1 MLLQVMREGGSLS
14 LIVDSSLASV
24 HSLGSKPLRLD
35 GILFLGMMTTM
46 LMMMTL
52 INTILNTTL
61 GCKDFFCHRLQP
73 WSLWLVDLIANFCL
87 SFRIPFHHLTSL
99 SSLPLKSITFVCV
112 FLPLLLVVLPL
123 LLVFLPLLLVFLPLL
138 LVNLRFTNVV
148 AKFLVTSPPCPV
160 LCRWAAIPGEVPIY
174 QNHPKTFLSH

>member
-1 MLLQVMREGGSLS
+1 MVAIE
-14 LIVDSSLASV
+14 
-24 HSLGSKPLRLD
+24 
-35 GILFLGMMTTM
+35 MMA
-46 LMMMTL
+46 MMMITL
-52 INTILNTTL
+52 FNTISISQRAFQLSAPTQSL
-61 GCKDFFCHRLQP
+61 FFCYQPRHLQLILLSAKAP
-73 WSLWLVDLIANFCL
+73 RSLWLVDLIANFCL
-87 SFRIPFHHLTSL
+87 SFRIPFHHLTRL
-99 SSLPLKSITFVCV
+99 SSLPLKSITFVLV
-112 FLPLLLVVLPL
+112 FVPHLLVFLPL

>member
-1 MLLQVMREGGSLS
+1 MVPKYIFFFLSRQPHCWGEGQRQQRSCRQPVAQCWGGRSNLAKCSSLGDFSSNMMLLQVMREGGSLS

-73 WSLWLVDLIANFCL
+73 WSLWLVDLIANFSL
-87 SFRIPFHHLTSL
+87 SFRIPFHLH
-99 SSLPLKSITFVCV
+99 V
-112 FLPLLLVVLPL
+112 
-123 LLVFLPLLLVFLPLL
+123 
-138 LVNLRFTNVV
+138 
-148 AKFLVTSPPCPV
+148 PP
-160 LCRWAAIPGEVPIY
+160 ISY
-174 QNHPKTFLSH
+174 QYHDSCNTTQYHDWP

>member
-1 MLLQVMREGGSLS
+1 MVLKYIYFFYPGSHTVEVKDNASRGLADNQWHSVEVGDQIKCSSLGDFSSNMMLLQVMREGGSLS

-73 WSLWLVDLIANFCL
+73 WSL
-87 SFRIPFHHLTSL
+87 
-99 SSLPLKSITFVCV
+99 
-112 FLPLLLVVLPL
+112 
-123 LLVFLPLLLVFLPLL
+123 
-138 LVNLRFTNVV
+138 
-148 AKFLVTSPPCPV
+148 
-160 LCRWAAIPGEVPIY
+160 
-174 QNHPKTFLSH
+174 